1 MLVLKLRKPALSAR
15 QVVCTLDHMN
25 WTIVGLGNP
34 DKQYDGT
41 RHNIGRDLVAS
52 LEDKLPKKAKI
63 LLPDVYMNNSG
74 VSVKKVVKSKK
85 DAEKL
90 IVVHDEL
97 DLPLGKVK
105 ISFGSSAGGHNGV
118 KSIIAAIKTQDFIR
132 VRVGISGAT
141 ASDKL
146 KRPAPEKIVDFVLG
160 KFKPAEKEKI
170 KKVKK
175 TVAEALELILTEG
188 VERAQTE
195 TNAK

>member
-1 MLVLKLRKPALSAR
+1 MS
-15 QVVCTLDHMN
+15 
-25 WTIVGLGNP
+25 WIVAGLGNP
-34 DKQYDGT
+34 GKEYDGS
-41 RHNIGRDLVAS
+41 RHNVGRDLVGA
-52 LEDKLPKKAKI
+52 LEDTLPKKVKVI
-63 LLPDVYMNNSG
+63 VPDVYMNNSG
-74 VSVKKVVKSKK
+74 TSIKKIIKSKK

-118 KSIIAAIKTQDFIR
+118 KSIINALKTQDFVR
-132 VRVGISGAT
+132 VRVGISPST
-141 ASDKL
+141 ASGKL
-146 KRPAPEKIVDFVLG
+146 KRLDGEKIVDFVLS
-160 KFKPAEKEKI
+160 KFKPAEREKL

-175 TVAEALELILTEG
+175 AVAEALDLLVTEG